1 MYYWKIIILSYSSW
15 LHVSNVL
22 VHAMIAPSNGWRQE
36 AAIGAAE
43 ISVITL
49 KIAIAMISEV
59 KKRLII
65 TSWEYHFWVTISLA
79 FVIHWEIAVLRVV
92 VANAMSQLIILGI
105 TVVSSILLL
114 IVVISMK
121 IQDASITNATI

>member
-1 MYYWKIIILSYSSW
+1 
-15 LHVSNVL
+15 
-22 VHAMIAPSNGWRQE
+22 MIAPSNGWRQE

-65 TSWEYHFWVTISLA
+65 TS
-79 FVIHWEIAVLRVV
+79 
-92 VANAMSQLIILGI
+92 
-105 TVVSSILLL
+105 
-114 IVVISMK
+114 
-121 IQDASITNATI
+121 